1 MNAAPFLMEEFSA
14 FKPIDSVEI
23 VEALSPLAIF
33 REGESGASSLSS
45 SSSSAPMMRRAN
57 PVDSMEC
64 CEDIIW
70 TNDQRVI
77 SPFPAENVDGE
88 DAWKAQDVAIEHV
101 DFSHYFPSTTGVMEC
116 DDFSLS
122 SASADDLVLDDDLSN
137 PESFWDL
144 SRGCPSPAQVSI
156 GSNNNDMPASPTSA
170 TDFQEVVDVF
180 KPRLMPR

>member
-1 MNAAPFLMEEFSA
+1 MEEFSA
-14 FKPIDSVEI
+14 FKPIDSIENVE
-23 VEALSPLAIF
+23 VLSPLAIF
-33 REGESGASSLSS
+33 REGESGASSLSSSSSS

-70 TNDQRVI
+70 TNNQRVI
-77 SPFPAENVDGE
+77 SPFPVEDVDCE
-88 DAWKAQDVAIEHV
+88 DVWKTQDVAIEHV

-144 SRGCPSPAQVSI
+144 TRSCPSPAPVSV
-156 GSNNNDMPASPTSA
+156 GSNNTDLPPSPTSA
-170 TDFQEVVDVF
+170 TDFQELDVL
-180 KPRLMPR
+180 KPRHIPC